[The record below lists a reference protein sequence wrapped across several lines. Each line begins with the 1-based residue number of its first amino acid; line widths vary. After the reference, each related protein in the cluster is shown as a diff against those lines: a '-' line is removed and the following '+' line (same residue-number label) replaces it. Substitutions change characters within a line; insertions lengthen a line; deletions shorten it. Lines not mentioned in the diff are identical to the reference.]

1 MPEWTKLR
9 GQARFREKFLT
20 EMIYGEKGNFIRKGF
35 KASEI
40 YYAMTGREPEILAYI
55 KKKKG
60 KDFVH
65 IPIYRIDR
73 MERFQQEFILEGLH
87 KEWIERI
94 DKLAIFLA
102 KEKYSNDERYQN
114 FIAYMIQK
122 NKTKNN

>member
-20 EMIYGEKGNFIRKGF
+20 EMIYGEKGNFTRKGF

-40 YYAMTGREPEILAYI
+40 YYAMTGREPEILDYI

-65 IPIYRIDR
+65 IPIYSIDR
-73 MERFQQEFILEGLH
+73 MERFKQEFILEGLH

-114 FIAYMIQK
+114 FIAYMTQK
-122 NKTKNN
+122 NKPKNN

>member
-1 MPEWTKLR
+1 
-9 GQARFREKFLT
+9 
-20 EMIYGEKGNFIRKGF
+20 MIYGEKGNFTRKGF

-40 YYAMTGREPEILAYI
+40 YYAMTGREPEILDYI

-65 IPIYRIDR
+65 IPIYSIDR
-73 MERFQQEFILEGLH
+73 MERFKQEFILEGLH

-114 FIAYMIQK
+114 FIAYMTQK